1 MPSTVLA
8 LFADKAGQ
16 IFDHPHLEMAGRSG
30 HKIVRV
36 EEQDLI
42 PLPEGSRLFY
52 LPDREALGWD
62 SRKKAFEGTR
72 TASLGDRRRRGLAVS
87 AFLPPAYT
95 RTLLPAARYEG
106 KGETLPLWSYT
117 AVGLGR
123 DGWVAAAVRTDP
135 VDHSEVC
142 HYDDRAVLAD
152 VDHQLQK
159 APRNR
164 LLRQLAR
171 CATEYH
177 CFAAKNLFLGRWE
190 APLPTS
196 PSCNSNCLG
205 CISLQPSDCCP
216 ASQERIRFVP
226 SVAEVVEVA
235 VSHLESAEEG
245 IVSFGQGCEGEP
257 LMQAPLLERSIRRI
271 REETGRGTIHLN
283 TNGSDPAAVERLC
296 LAGLDSIRISLNS
309 IQSSLYDA
317 YFRPHRYGLDDVV
330 ESVHRAKANGAFAAI
345 NLLIFPG
352 VSDREGEVE
361 GLFSLVERTQLDMI
375 QMRNLSID
383 PDLYLRIIPPP
394 KDPCLGIRKM
404 LRLLRRRFPA
414 LEIGYFNR
422 PKELF
427 GTRLCEQLTF

>member
-1 MPSTVLA
+1 MA
-8 LFADKAGQ
+8 WMLFADKSGR
-16 IFDHPHLEMAGRSG
+16 IFDHPHLEMVGRSG
-30 HKIVRV
+30 HQIVRV
-36 EEQDLI
+36 KEEDLI

-52 LPDREALGWD
+52 LPGREAMGWD
-62 SRKKAFEGTR
+62 CRKGTFEGTR
-72 TASLGDRRRRGLAVS
+72 TATLGDRRRRGLAVS

-95 RTLLPAARYEG
+95 RTLLPAAKHEAKG
-106 KGETLPLWSYT
+106 KILPLWSYT
-117 AVGLGR
+117 AVGLGK
-123 DGWVAAAVRTDP
+123 DGLIAAAVRTDP

-142 HYDDRAVLAD
+142 HYDDRVVLAE
-152 VDHQLQK
+152 VESRLQE
-159 APRNR
+159 APQNR

-226 SVAEVVEVA
+226 SVEEVAEVA
-235 VSHLESAEEG
+235 VSHLERAEEG

-257 LMQAPLLERSIRRI
+257 LMQALLLERSIRRI
-271 REETGRGTIHLN
+271 RGKTGRGTINLN

-296 LAGLDSIRISLNS
+296 RAGLDSLRISLNS
-309 IQSSLYDA
+309 TQSSLYDA
-317 YFRPHRYGLDDVV
+317 YFRPHRYGLDQVV
-330 ESVHRAKANGAFAAI
+330 ESIHRAKANGAFTAI
-345 NLLIFPG
+345 NLLVFPG
-352 VSDREGEVE
+352 VSDRKREVE
-361 GLFSLVERTQLDMI
+361 GLLSLVERTRLDMI

-383 PDLYLRIIPPP
+383 PDLYLGIIPPP
-394 KDPCLGIRKM
+394 KGPCIGIREM
-404 LRLLRRRFPA
+404 LHLLRRRFPT

-422 PKELF
+422 PKGLF
-427 GTRLCEQLTF
+427 GLRLCEQLTF

>member
-1 MPSTVLA
+1 MVLA
-8 LFADKAGQ
+8 LFADKAGR
-16 IFDHPHLEMAGRSG
+16 IFDHPYLEMAGRSG
-30 HKIVRV
+30 HQIVRV
-36 EEQDLI
+36 KEEDLV

-52 LPDREALGWD
+52 LPGREALGWD
-62 SRKKAFEGTR
+62 SAKRTFEGTR

-95 RTLLPAARYEG
+95 RTSLPAATYEG
-106 KGETLPLWSYT
+106 KGKILPLWSYT
-117 AVGLGR
+117 AVGLGK
-123 DGWVAAAVRTDP
+123 DGLVAAAVRTDP
-135 VDHSEVC
+135 VNHSEVC
-142 HYDDRAVLAD
+142 HYDDRVVLAE
-152 VDHQLQK
+152 VDSRLQK

-177 CFAAKNLFLGRWE
+177 CFAAKNLFLERWE

-196 PSCNSNCLG
+196 PSCNANCLG

-216 ASQERIRFVP
+216 ASQERIQFVP
-226 SVAEVVEVA
+226 SVEEVVEVGL
-235 VSHLESAEEG
+235 SHLEAAKDG

-257 LMQAPLLERSIRRI
+257 LMQALLLERSIRSI
-271 REETGRGTIHLN
+271 REKTGRGTINLN

-296 LAGLDSIRISLNS
+296 RAGLNSIRISLNS
-309 IQSSLYDA
+309 THPDLYSA
-317 YFRPHRYGLDDVV
+317 YFRPHKYGLDQVV
-330 ESVHRAKANGAFAAI
+330 ESIHRAKAHGAFVAI
-345 NLLIFPG
+345 NLLVFPG

-394 KDPCLGIRKM
+394 KDPCIGIRGM
-404 LRLLRRRFPA
+404 LHLLRRNFPS

-427 GTRLCEQLTF
+427 GVRLCEQLTF